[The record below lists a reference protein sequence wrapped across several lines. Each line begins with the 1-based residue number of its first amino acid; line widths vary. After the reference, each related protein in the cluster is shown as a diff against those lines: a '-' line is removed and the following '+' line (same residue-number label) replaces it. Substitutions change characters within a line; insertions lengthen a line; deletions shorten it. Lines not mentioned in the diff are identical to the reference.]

1 MEVIFLKNDGRC
13 LWLERKVLKKLIPEV
28 AAAALNPN
36 KKTMYLIEDWISN
49 DCGKVGADLKWLK
62 RLGVP
67 LIKTFKDLPEGNNY
81 AIVNTGYDSIVAE
94 EKLLLAKG
102 IDYIDM
108 PCPYIRKIRRL
119 FENIDENYQYMLLCE
134 PNHIIIK
141 NFKSI
146 YPDDLILV
154 QMDNYQE
161 RILNRQ
167 NGKPLILVPY
177 VTFLPFHVKRVFNFI
192 NENFFERTNKV
203 IKTSCMW
210 IASPSSPVV
219 EINNMSSAALSGVK
233 DALLIASAGT
243 SNKSVVSLIETLE
256 NKGLQVI
263 IITSLPEFISY
274 EKKNRNNRVLL
285 VRSPIPNNAEKP
297 VVTYIKKGL
306 LAAYWVMLKDYF
318 I

>member
-1 MEVIFLKNDGRC
+1 
-13 LWLERKVLKKLIPEV
+13 
-28 AAAALNPN
+28 
-36 KKTMYLIEDWISN
+36 
-49 DCGKVGADLKWLK
+49 
-62 RLGVP
+62 
-67 LIKTFKDLPEGNNY
+67 
-81 AIVNTGYDSIVAE
+81 
-94 EKLLLAKG
+94 
-102 IDYIDM
+102 
-108 PCPYIRKIRRL
+108 
-119 FENIDENYQYMLLCE
+119 
-134 PNHIIIK
+134 
-141 NFKSI
+141 
-146 YPDDLILV
+146 
-154 QMDNYQE
+154 
-161 RILNRQ
+161 
-167 NGKPLILVPY
+167 
-177 VTFLPFHVKRVFNFI
+177 
-192 NENFFERTNKV
+192 
-203 IKTSCMW
+203 MW

-306 LAAYWVMLKDYF
+306 LAAYWKMLKDYF